1 MSLELRPNEYVKI
14 EVHFSYK
21 VFVFPMLLFCIGF
34 LMMLFAMSGAV
45 KGINISWMHMIISLS
60 SVIVFAGI
68 CLFIPYFYKSLD
80 NRLKIYAVTNQ
91 RVYIRRGII
100 NIHEKDIP
108 LGKINDVQITQNL
121 AQRFFGAGDVVIQ
134 VGNDE
139 SRICIEDVNYPR
151 QFRDTIISSIYDLQ
165 QEEAERQREYMQQQQ
180 PNGPQNNYPPYGGQ
194 GGYPQNGYGQGGYNP
209 TDGHNNNGG
218 FNPNNF

>member
-21 VFVFPMLLFCIGF
+21 VFVFPMLLFCIGI
-34 LMMLFAMSGAV
+34 LMMLFVMSGAV
-45 KGINISWMHMIISLS
+45 DGINIAWMNIVVSFS
-60 SVIVFAGI
+60 SVIVFASI
-68 CLFIPYFYKSLD
+68 CLFIPYFYKRLD

-100 NIHEKDIP
+100 NIREKDIP
-108 LGKINDVQITQNL
+108 LAKINDVQITQNL
-121 AQRFFGAGDVVIQ
+121 SQRFFGAGDVVIQ

-139 SRICIEDVNYPR
+139 SRICIDDVNYPR

-165 QEEAERQREYMQQQQ
+165 QEEAERQREYMQSQT
-180 PNGPQNNYPPYGGQ
+180 PGGANNYQPYNQ
-194 GGYPQNGYGQGGYNP
+194 QNGYPQNDYNQGGYNTP
-209 TDGHNNNGG
+209 DNYNNGG
-218 FNPNNF
+218 FNPNRF